1 MSTMYKAYLPCV
13 TDRKKITFLTLMSDQ
28 KRISLFNTNT
38 TSSRQVMRITI
49 QEKHELVDF

>member
-49 QEKHELVDF
+49 